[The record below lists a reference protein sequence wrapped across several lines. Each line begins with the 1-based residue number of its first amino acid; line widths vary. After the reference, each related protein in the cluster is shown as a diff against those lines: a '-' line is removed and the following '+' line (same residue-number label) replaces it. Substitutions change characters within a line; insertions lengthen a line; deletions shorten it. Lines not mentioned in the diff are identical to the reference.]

1 MALFPSVSLHWQA
14 PGGHELSCDYWELIG
29 LAPAGGADNLLN
41 EDSEVDVQLNNRHM
55 MIRGENMSKIF
66 KVRSMVVQAFRDHF
80 FANGYYEVSV
90 CSLVSQGLLWC
101 PDSSMGSVLH
111 PGSDSPVL
119 QQVTPP
125 TLVQTQV
132 EGGSTLFKL
141 DYFGEEAYLTQSS
154 QLYLETCL
162 PALGDVFCIAQSYR
176 AEQSRTRRHLAEYGQ
191 LFQFLFKHFEF
202 LYSVGVKGV
211 QSVCLACGFFK

>member
-1 MALFPSVSLHWQA
+1 MELFPSVCLHWQA

-90 CSLVSQGLLWC
+90 CSLLSQGLLWC

-111 PGSDSPVL
+111 PGSDSSVL

-176 AEQSRTRRHLAEYGQ
+176 AEQSRTRRHLAEYGH

-211 QSVCLACGFFK
+211 QSVCLACGFF

>member
-1 MALFPSVSLHWQA
+1 MDFSPVFALPLQA

-55 MIRGENMSKIF
+55 MIRGENMSKVF

-90 CSLVSQGLLWC
+90 CSPVRKRLLWC
-101 PDSSMGSVLH
+101 PDWSMPSVLH
-111 PGSDSPVL
+111 SGSDSRVL
-119 QQVTPP
+119 LQVTPP

-176 AEQSRTRRHLAEYGQ
+176 AEQSRTRRHLAEYGR
-191 LFQFLFKHFEF
+191 LSLFLFKSFVSSAVWE
-202 LYSVGVKGV
+202 
-211 QSVCLACGFFK
+211 